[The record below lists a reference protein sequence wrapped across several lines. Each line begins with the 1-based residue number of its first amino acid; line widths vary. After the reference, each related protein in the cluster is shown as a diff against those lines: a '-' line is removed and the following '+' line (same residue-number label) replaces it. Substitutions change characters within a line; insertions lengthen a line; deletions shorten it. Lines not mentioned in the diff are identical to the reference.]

1 MNINSINIILIS
13 LATPNRPSAFTTYDV
28 GRTETRPTDLILNE
42 TQIFKITS
50 DKMFEIQDSTVHS
63 DLVDIV
69 SRTGPSPTTRTK
81 SGAYPTT
88 TVVGTVENLSDEESK
103 NFDVQYNLQTEFP
116 RDVTKDGSYRNA
128 AKSSHIIA
136 SITATDKMFEIQD
149 STVHSDLVDIV
160 SRTGPSPTTRTKSGG
175 VYPTTTVVGT
185 VENLSDEE
193 SKNFDV
199 QYNLQT
205 EFPRDVT
212 KDGSYR
218 NAAKCSSH
226 IIASITA
233 TARNA
238 FSTVSYN
245 WFDVTSLNSIG
256 MRMIFNR

>member
-1 MNINSINIILIS
+1 MILIS

-28 GRTETRPTDLILNE
+28 GRTEMRSTDLKLNE
-42 TQIFKITS
+42 TQIFRITS

-88 TVVGTVENLSDEESK
+88 TVVGTVENLSEEESK
-103 NFDVQYNLQTEFP
+103 NFDVQYNLQAEFP
-116 RDVTKDGSYRNA
+116 RD
-128 AKSSHIIA
+128 
-136 SITATDKMFEIQD
+136 
-149 STVHSDLVDIV
+149 
-160 SRTGPSPTTRTKSGG
+160 
-175 VYPTTTVVGT
+175 
-185 VENLSDEE
+185 
-193 SKNFDV
+193 
-199 QYNLQT
+199 
-205 EFPRDVT
+205 
-212 KDGSYR
+212 
-218 NAAKCSSH
+218 SSH

>member
-1 MNINSINIILIS
+1 MNINSINMILIS

-28 GRTETRPTDLILNE
+28 GRTEMRSTDLKLNE
-42 TQIFKITS
+42 TQIFRITS
-50 DKMFEIQDSTVHS
+50 
-63 DLVDIV
+63 
-69 SRTGPSPTTRTK
+69 
-81 SGAYPTT
+81 
-88 TVVGTVENLSDEESK
+88 
-103 NFDVQYNLQTEFP
+103 
-116 RDVTKDGSYRNA
+116 
-128 AKSSHIIA
+128 
-136 SITATDKMFEIQD
+136 DKMFEIQD

-218 NAAKCSSH
+218 NAAKSSSH

>member
-63 DLVDIV
+63 DLEDIV

-81 SGAYPTT
+81 S
-88 TVVGTVENLSDEESK
+88 
-103 NFDVQYNLQTEFP
+103 
-116 RDVTKDGSYRNA
+116 
-128 AKSSHIIA
+128 
-136 SITATDKMFEIQD
+136 
-149 STVHSDLVDIV
+149 
-160 SRTGPSPTTRTKSGG
+160 G

>member
-1 MNINSINIILIS
+1 MNINSINMILIS
-13 LATPNRPSAFTTYDV
+13 LATPNRP
-28 GRTETRPTDLILNE
+28 
-42 TQIFKITS
+42 
-50 DKMFEIQDSTVHS
+50 
-63 DLVDIV
+63 
-69 SRTGPSPTTRTK
+69 RTK

-128 AKSSHIIA
+128 AKSSSHIIA

-160 SRTGPSPTTRTKSGG
+160 SRTGPSPTTRTKSGA
-175 VYPTTTVVGT
+175 YPTTTVVGT
-185 VENLSDEE
+185 VENLSEEE

-199 QYNLQT
+199 QYNLQA
-205 EFPRDVT
+205 EFPRD
-212 KDGSYR
+212 
-218 NAAKCSSH
+218 SSH